1 MSISKIQRNRKI
13 KDFAD
18 ELVKKGIEPNN
29 YELNN
34 KLREHFDNHV
44 MGMPYYSPKKQIP
57 YEESSKD
64 DYNHNF
70 LTFQEDIETAY
81 EANIETNNKA
91 VSIQEYYDTEKKK
104 VQHSIDKVALRVK
117 NLEDSLKNNKRI
129 QEHVEVFDSLYNIEL
144 YGKEERNIPY
154 TTSFVD
160 LLQRKVCTEKTNA
173 QVNKLSIERANISIL
188 GLENFQGYTTEGEIG
203 KVLNDTINDVFI
215 FIGQSSDNE
224 PKSLN
229 ILLDLGKLINFN
241 TVFFKSTSSND
252 MTFTLALSDDGN
264 SFYSVYD
271 ITGKDL
277 VEWNFEPKDARY
289 LKITCTKK
297 EADGQ
302 ATNSQGFNIYEY
314 YYIIKNI
321 TIALEAY
328 ESKSILVTKPI
339 EFDNLTN
346 FIRLDASDNTYAET
360 NINYFI
366 GFDNGIDKI
375 GWDAIKN
382 HDDHL
387 LFMFEK
393 KHKIINPG
401 IQDGYGLQSPLTG
414 LYKLYRLPSGVNTN
428 SIKVFAGYNM
438 WHIKK
443 YSRIIGDYDDGFDL
457 KDSDVTE
464 LIQKCTMQESFI
476 DCENYN
482 NYEIASNKLYI
493 FTQYV
498 DCKETDSIYNK
509 SIKLCNP
516 TGDYEADNYEDVRSV
531 IRIFVNGYEQITGS
545 NGMYSFNLK
554 KGMNKIQ
561 IAIYYPQS
569 IVTKATLVHDI
580 NFKALT
586 NDVFAKLPMK
596 YTNVSMLN
604 KSLEPT
610 YDYYT
615 IQNNTIY
622 LNIDPTEI
630 ITNYNEDMGFFL
642 TYYGLKE
649 NMQRYF
655 VSNKLKFRIMAIL
668 NSKNKNVSP
677 SINSFRITGK

>member
-1 MSISKIQRNRKI
+1 MSISKIQRDRKTKEI
-13 KDFAD
+13 A
-18 ELVKKGIEPNN
+18 ENLVKKGIEPNN

-34 KLREHFDNHV
+34 KLREHFDNHI
-44 MGMPYYSPKKQIP
+44 MGMPYYSPIKQKP

-70 LTFQEDIETAY
+70 LTFKEDIETAY

-129 QEHVEVFDSLYNIEL
+129 QEYVEVFDSLYNIEL
-144 YGKEERNIPY
+144 YGNEERNIPY
-154 TTSFVD
+154 TTSFID

-173 QVNKLSIERANISIL
+173 QVNKLSIEDATISLL
-188 GLENFQGYTTEGEIG
+188 GLDNFQGYTTEGSLE

-215 FIGQSSDNE
+215 FVGQSSENS
-224 PKSLN
+224 PKALN

-264 SFYSVYD
+264 SFYSAYD

-277 VEWNFEPKDARY
+277 VEWNFQEKKARY
-289 LKITCTKK
+289 IKITCTKK

-302 ATNSQGFNIYEY
+302 ATNTQGFNIYEY

-321 TIALEAY
+321 TIALESY
-328 ESKSILVTKPI
+328 EDKSIMVTKPI

-346 FIRLDASDNTYAET
+346 FIRLDAVDNTYADT

-366 GFDNGIDKI
+366 GFDNNEDKI
-375 GWDAIKN
+375 GWDAIEN
-382 HDDHL
+382 HKDHL

-393 KHKIINPG
+393 QHKIINPG
-401 IQDGYGLQSPLTG
+401 IQDNYGIQSPLTG
-414 LYKLYRLPSGVNTN
+414 LYRLYRLPSGVNAN
-428 SIKVFAGYNM
+428 SIKLFPGYNM

-443 YSRIIGDYDDGFDL
+443 YSRKEGDYDDGFDL
-457 KDSDVTE
+457 KDSDITD
-464 LIQKCTMQESFI
+464 LIQKCTLEESFM
-476 DCENYN
+476 DCENYMKK
-482 NYEIASNKLYI
+482 EIDSNKLYI

-498 DCKETDSIYNK
+498 DCKQTDSIYNK
-509 SIKLCNP
+509 SIKICKP
-516 TGDYEADNYEDVRSV
+516 TGELEIDNYEDVRSV
-531 IRIFVNGYEQITGS
+531 IRIFINGYEQITGT
-545 NGMYSFNLK
+545 NGLYSFNLK

-561 IAIYYPQS
+561 MAIYYPQS
-569 IVTKATLVHDI
+569 IVTKAILVHDI
-580 NFKALT
+580 NFKVLT
-586 NDVFAKLPMK
+586 NDVFAKPPMK
-596 YTNVSMLN
+596 YTNVSMLS
-604 KSLEPT
+604 KSLEKT

-615 IQNNTIY
+615 IQNNVIY
-622 LNIDPTEI
+622 LNVDPTEI
-630 ITNYNEDMGFFL
+630 ISNYNEDMGFFL

-655 VSNKLKFRIMAIL
+655 TANKLRFRIMAIL